1 MPITYQV
8 QKVKNPK
15 GIEDVEYFAARAIK
29 SSDYTFD
36 ELAEDINN
44 STTVTQADAFAVLKS
59 MKKYI
64 KQALLAGRRV
74 VLNDLGAL
82 QISLKGKC
90 FTQADM
96 KEEDFS
102 PSAKIK
108 GINVGFRPD
117 VSLIKNLRANYQLKR
132 LSSDSMA

>member
-1 MPITYQV
+1 
-8 QKVKNPK
+8 
-15 GIEDVEYFAARAIK
+15 
-29 SSDYTFD
+29 
-36 ELAEDINN
+36 
-44 STTVTQADAFAVLKS
+44 
-59 MKKYI
+59 
-64 KQALLAGRRV
+64 V

-117 VSLIKNLRANYQLKR
+117 ASLIKNLRANYQLKR